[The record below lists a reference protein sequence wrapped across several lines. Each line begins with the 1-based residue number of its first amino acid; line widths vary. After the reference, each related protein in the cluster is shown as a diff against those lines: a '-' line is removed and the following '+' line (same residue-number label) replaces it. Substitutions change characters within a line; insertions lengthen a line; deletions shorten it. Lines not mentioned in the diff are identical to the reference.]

1 MSCERCG
8 FFFMPFV
15 HSSFSYQFSA
25 ISSSTKAKILGCNV
39 DDVLNDYLQYIF
51 ALFVH
56 ELAKSVSFFLLFPF
70 FSFSLL

>member
-1 MSCERCG
+1 MSKESVCLLNAA
-8 FFFMPFV
+8 V
-15 HSSFSYQFSA
+15 SSLGPTFILFSFQFSA

-56 ELAKSVSFFLLFPF
+56 ELAK
-70 FSFSLL
+70 